1 MVRATQKKRRVANFT
16 QMSEH
21 QKKAKERGILV
32 VFEGVDRS
40 GKTTQSTRIVSD
52 LLEMGIPAVHMRFP
66 DRKTATGKVINAY
79 LQESVNT
86 DDRAI
91 HLLFSA
97 NRWEARD
104 NLTKLINDGK
114 VVVIDRYAYSGAA
127 FSAAKGLDL
136 DWCKG
141 PDRGLPRPDLIIY
154 LNLPIT
160 EASQRGGYGN
170 ERYEKAE
177 FQEKVKRQFELL
189 VEKDWSIIDAT
200 KSQTDITKE
209 VQNLVLNVLKQ
220 PNRKPLENNLWL

>member
-1 MVRATQKKRRVANFT
+1 
-16 QMSEH
+16 MSE
-21 QKKAKERGILV
+21 QLKKANERGLLV

-52 LLEMGIPAVHMRFP
+52 LREMGILAVYMRFP
-66 DRKTATGKVINAY
+66 DRTMVIGKVINAY

-104 NLTKLINDGK
+104 NLLKLINDGE

-170 ERYEKAE
+170 ERYEKVE

-189 VEKDWSIIDAT
+189 AEKDWSIIDAT